1 MLPAAHR
8 LRVSGEF
15 TLVQRRGT
23 RISRPT
29 LVVSALVRPEEPTRV
44 GLTVGKSV
52 GNSVVRHSVS
62 RKLRHLAAP
71 HLTELPPGTQIVVR
85 ALPAS
90 SSANSAQLDTDFSEA
105 IAELTRRGIKA

>member
-8 LRVSGEF
+8 LRVSGDF

-29 LVVSALVRPEEPTRV
+29 LILSALSCPEFPTRL
-44 GLTVGKSV
+44 GLSVGKSV

-62 RKLRHLAAP
+62 RKLRHLARP
-71 HLTELPPGTQIVVR
+71 HLEGLPPGTQLVVR

-90 SSANSAQLDTDFSEA
+90 AAADSALLGTD
-105 IAELTRRGIKA
+105 IAEALRELHRVGIKA

>member
-8 LRVSGEF
+8 LRVSGDF

-29 LVVSALVRPEEPTRV
+29 LILSALSRPDFPTRL
-44 GLTVGKSV
+44 GLSVGKSV

-62 RKLRHLAAP
+62 RKLRHLAAL
-71 HLTELPPGTQIVVR
+71 HIDELPAGTQLVLR
-85 ALPAS
+85 ALP
-90 SSANSAQLDTDFSEA
+90 SAAEADSTQLGDDLTEA
-105 IAELTRRGIKA
+105 LLELTRVGIKS